1 MIEALVATG
10 IFLAVIL
17 LVTVMLWLVSESGQA
32 PGRRN
37 FGITGFLHFIGFI
50 YYEYGTEDERTHA
63 IITYVREHQYATAG
77 DIRQR
82 LIDLRFGPYNFIHG
96 ELDRMPELR
105 SFRAYSGTVL
115 YRLAYGV

>member
-1 MIEALVATG
+1 MIEALVATAG
-10 IFLAVIL
+10 FLGFIL
-17 LVTVMLWLVSESGQA
+17 LVTVVLWLVSETGQA

-37 FGITGFLHFIGFI
+37 YGITGFLHFIGFI
-50 YYEYGTEDERTHA
+50 YYEYGTEDERKHA
-63 IITYVREHQYATAG
+63 IVSYVREHEFATAG

-96 ELDRMPELR
+96 ELDAMPELR
-105 SFRAYSGTVL
+105 SFRAYSGTIL